1 MEQQQKKVVFVI
13 KEVDSVS
20 LKTEYLFID
29 KQDYFVNSVTEDELI
44 RKSYELAVNK
54 FLKKQ
59 NSKDNSKVEY
69 QFIINTPV

>member
-29 KQDYFVNSVTEDELI
+29 KQDYFVNSVTEDELT

-54 FLKKQ
+54 FL
-59 NSKDNSKVEY
+59 E
-69 QFIINTPV
+69 